1 MRIWLAS
8 HAVMPGRR
16 PPRGFSRGAVKGR
29 PSAAL
34 RALSAAF
41 LIAAS
46 ACSRA
51 PDEPTSDYKPAQ
63 GAPLPPGP
71 TKLELED
78 LVAGTTGREARTGDT
93 VHVQYT
99 GTLTNGKKFDSSH
112 DHGGDPF
119 KFTIGKGEVIKGWD
133 QGVVGMKVGS
143 KRRLRIPSDL
153 GYGEKGSPPNIP
165 PGAGLVFEVELVSI
179 D

>member
-1 MRIWLAS
+1 MHIRPILVALHVATSLAV
-8 HAVMPGRR
+8 A
-16 PPRGFSRGAVKGR
+16 
-29 PSAAL
+29 
-34 RALSAAF
+34 
-41 LIAAS
+41 
-46 ACSRA
+46 ACSKV
-51 PDEPTSDYKPAQ
+51 PDEPTNEYKPAQ
-63 GAPLPPGP
+63 GTPLPPGP
-71 TKLELED
+71 TKLEVED
-78 LVAGTTGREARTGDT
+78 AIVGTGRLANAGDT

-99 GTLTNGKKFDSSH
+99 GTLTNGKKFDSSY

-119 KFTIGKGEVIKGWD
+119 KFTLSKGEVIKGWD
-133 QGVVGMKVGS
+133 QGVVGMKVGG